1 MEGEVGGRPYTSLRR
16 VGSVLVMLRTRLR
29 GHRGG
34 GRGQVIYFIEMG
46 GVLGSMRG
54 QKGWQGR
61 L

>member
-1 MEGEVGGRPYTSLRR
+1 
-16 VGSVLVMLRTRLR
+16 MLRARLR

-46 GVLGSMRG
+46 EVLGSMRG